1 MAEVSTWEELITAR
15 SDSDVVDWTGGDLDF
30 NEIQPEGFTSTIN
43 IYGIIDFHGATF
55 RNFRAKYNRGMIDF
69 YSTKTGGISNL
80 KFLNIKVDIPTDSDS
95 YRFLTVRYGGGGTG
109 YEAPVKNCEF
119 SVYAT
124 ADKANQAVA
133 FTGLDGDFEACSFR
147 FIGDFENGYMFPF
160 CNGAKLTDSLIIFDI
175 DQNGINETTA
185 RYMLNN
191 CLVIGKIVN
200 KTSSNKPLLGNNNSK
215 NNQFL
220 LEGNYKILSG
230 YGKSIYDSTKMTLDS
245 GSTNC
250 FGFDPS
256 NPDMAALRDAGFP
269 CALPETNS

>member
-1 MAEVSTWEELITAR
+1 MEVSTWEDLIASRTF
-15 SDSDVVDWTGGDLDF
+15 SSVVDWTGGDLDF

-43 IYGIIDFHGATF
+43 INGIIDFHGATF
-55 RNFRAKYNRGMIDF
+55 RNFRAKYDRTMINF
-69 YSTKTGGISNL
+69 SSTQTGGISNL
-80 KFLNIKVDIPTDSDS
+80 KFLNIKVDVPSASDS
-95 YRFLTVRYGGGGTG
+95 YRFFNVGYGNGGVG

-119 SVYAT
+119 SVYVT
-124 ADKANQAVA
+124 ADKTSQAVA
-133 FTGLDGDFEACSFR
+133 FSGLAGDFEACSFR

-160 CNGAKLTDSLIIFDI
+160 GNGSKLTDSLIILDI

-191 CLVIGKIVN
+191 CLVIGKISN

-220 LEGNYKILSG
+220 LEGDYKILSG

-256 NPDMAALRDAGFP
+256 NPDMVALRAAGFP